1 MKKLFF
7 AIAFLLCT
15 CSISAQT
22 VKLSLQN
29 ANTNTNVNGA
39 VINKGDEFLVTVM
52 ADGNGNTSTR
62 ALYFDFEYQ
71 NTAFQLM
78 TVNHTGTGGNGGIIP
93 YGSQITMSYQDYPGY
108 SYNKTS
114 LNTTD
119 NGNTNY
125 NNCQYTYTQGGPKSI
140 LRIYLNWSIAQGA
153 WGQIDY

>member
-1 MKKLFF
+1 MKNLLLFVT
-7 AIAFLLCT
+7 FLCLFVT
-15 CSISAQT
+15 QSYAQT

-78 TVNHTGTGGNGGIIP
+78 SVNHTGTGGNGGIIP
-93 YGSQITMSYQDYPGY
+93 YGSQITMQRSRQR
-108 SYNKTS
+108 SMQRLK
-114 LNTTD
+114 
-119 NGNTNY
+119 
-125 NNCQYTYTQGGPKSI
+125 I
-140 LRIYLNWSIAQGA
+140 
-153 WGQIDY
+153 

>member
-1 MKKLFF
+1 MKKLWLALA
-7 AIAFLLCT
+7 AILLLT
-15 CSISAQT
+15 YSTSAQT

-52 ADGNGNTSTR
+52 ADGNSNTSTR
-62 ALYFDFEYQ
+62 SLYFDFEYQ

-78 TVNHTGTGGNGGIIP
+78 TVSHTGTMGNGGIMP
-93 YGSQITMSYQDYPGY
+93 AGSQISISHQDYTGY
-108 SYNKTS
+108 SYNKTT

-125 NNCQYTYTQGGPKSI
+125 NNAQYNYTQGGSKSI
-140 LRIYLNWSIAQGA
+140 LRE
-153 WGQIDY
+153 